1 MKRENQEREEACQA
15 YSGPSIRLS
24 DVQCEVQCPPAGSLV
39 HMRRV
44 KQKGK
49 INCPQMVHLARDRA
63 NLCAPQN
70 AVSLQVGGWERDN
83 VTSIPGRT
91 AYRV

>member
-24 DVQCEVQCPPAGSLV
+24 DVQCEVQCPPAGSLI

-44 KQKGK
+44 KYNYNIQFSSV
-49 INCPQMVHLARDRA
+49 QFSRSV
-63 NLCAPQN
+63 
-70 AVSLQVGGWERDN
+70 VSDS
-83 VTSIPGRT
+83 VTP
-91 AYRV
+91 

>member
-24 DVQCEVQCPPAGSLV
+24 DVQCEVQRPPAGSLI

-44 KQKGK
+44 K
-49 INCPQMVHLARDRA
+49 
-63 NLCAPQN
+63 
-70 AVSLQVGGWERDN
+70 
-83 VTSIPGRT
+83 
-91 AYRV
+91 